1 MALLAATNNQIP
13 NNSILDHFNKQVYL
27 GNQYSVNKSFTIG
40 ASEIPLLYLNNSQTG
55 SPPNLKALFQNI
67 FKMAFESASGSLTL
81 NAYLDAV
88 VTGGTPV
95 TPINMRPSYGI
106 TNIVGT
112 VVSSP
117 TIVSIGTLVDTISG
131 SNAQPVSSSELL
143 KILDNTQNML
153 ITGIGSGAGLL
164 CNIILQW
171 YEL

>member
-1 MALLAATNNQIP
+1 MTVPATNRQVP
-13 NNSILDHFNKQVYL
+13 DQSILDHFNKQVYL

-40 ASEIPLLYLNNSQTG
+40 ASEIALLYLNNSQTG
-55 SPPNLKALFQNI
+55 SSSNQKALFQNI
-67 FKMAFESASGSLTL
+67 FKMAFESASGNLTL
-81 NAYLDAV
+81 NAYLDAT

-95 TPINMRPSYGI
+95 TPINMRPAYGI
-106 TNIVGT
+106 TGIIGT

-117 TIVSIGTLVDTISG
+117 TISVIGTLVDTISG
-131 SNAQPVSSSELL
+131 TSSQPVSSSEML

-164 CNIILQW
+164 CNVILQW

>member
-1 MALLAATNNQIP
+1 MAILAATNRQVP
-13 NNSILDHFNKQVYL
+13 EHSIMDHFNKQVYL

-40 ASEIPLLYLNNSQTG
+40 ASEISLLYLNNSQTG
-55 SPPNLKALFQNI
+55 NQQNLKSLFQNVL
-67 FKMAFESASGSLTL
+67 KMAFESASGSLTI
-81 NAYLDAV
+81 NAYLDAT

-106 TNIVGT
+106 SNIAGT

-131 SNAQPVSSSELL
+131 SASQPVTSSEIL

-153 ITGIGSGAGLL
+153 ITGIASGAGILS
-164 CNIILQW
+164 NIILQW